1 MDTFS
6 YPAGDGRPLRA
17 TRLGTG
23 PTLVLLHESGSGA
36 GHDHGGG
43 LLPLARRLTDSYT
56 VIVSEARDADDAAA
70 LAEHLGLG
78 NAAVGG
84 TGRGAVV
91 ALRAAADHPEPFGAA
106 VVIDADEVL
115 GAVGE
120 GIDAPDGIDLS
131 TVRVPT
137 LVIPGTAGELARAL
151 PQGKLA
157 NLSPCGDE
165 DPAQWMAPAV
175 WAFLTTHLT
184 RRPARVLV

>member
-6 YPAGDGRPLRA
+6 YPASDGRLLRA

-23 PTLVLLHESGSGA
+23 PAVVLLHASGSCE
-36 GHDHGGG
+36 GHDHSDSGR

-56 VIVSEARDADDAAA
+56 VILSEARDADDAAA
-70 LAEHLGLG
+70 LAGHLGLAG

-84 TGRGAVV
+84 TGLGAVI
-91 ALRAAADHPEPFGAA
+91 ALRAAAGHPELFGAA
-106 VVIDADEVL
+106 VVIDAPD
-115 GAVGE
+115 VGT
-120 GIDAPDGIDLS
+120 DVDLA
-131 TVRVPT
+131 TVSVPT
-137 LVIPGTAGELARAL
+137 LVVPGSAEELARAL

-157 NLSPCGDE
+157 NLSLCGEE
-165 DPAQWMAPAV
+165 DPAQWMAPAI